1 MPGKYIVNI
10 AISVSVK
17 GNTEGIDPDR
27 VMNEGDPICLSRMNI
42 AEEDKRCARIIE
54 LEDHLGHRELLK
66 FITIDLPYIPN
77 AQMPHG

>member
-1 MPGKYIVNI
+1 
-10 AISVSVK
+10 
-17 GNTEGIDPDR
+17 
-27 VMNEGDPICLSRMNI
+27 MNEGDPICLSRMNI